1 MIDVDHRSMIVAG
14 VVFLIA
20 RNSFLPRLQA
30 DKHLRWDYDYIER
43 GDGSDPFAFDYDLS
57 PMNTHGGVAATAA
70 ALEDGGD
77 ARANDAWAV
86 GSSSSV
92 SSSGSLSPIDG
103 GYSSIWEGETL
114 ASQSD
119 NDVVDV
125 VINGLGHH
133 PRR

>member
-1 MIDVDHRSMIVAG
+1 MIDIDRRLTIVAG
-14 VVFLIA
+14 VVFLVA
-20 RNSFLPRLQA
+20 RNSFLPRLQP
-30 DKHLRWDYDYIER
+30 DKTLRWDYDYVER
-43 GDGSDPFAFDYDLS
+43 GDGSDSFAHDYDLGDLN
-57 PMNTHGGVAATAA
+57 MHGGVAAAP
-70 ALEDGGD
+70 EEGGG
-77 ARANDAWAV
+77 ARVNDAWAV

-92 SSSGSLSPIDG
+92 SSGSLSPIDE

-125 VINGLGHH
+125 VIDGLGHH